1 MMQMRLPMSSEMGSS
16 IGLRLIRI
24 KRQISGGV
32 TCGRRSMTRSRR
44 SRLFLPLDGAFDDRV
59 VVEVE
64 AAEVYLDVPFACF
77 ALPVP

>member
-1 MMQMRLPMSSEMGSS
+1 MLQIRLLLRSEIFRST
-16 IGLRLIRI
+16 GLRLIRT

-32 TCGRRSMTRSRR
+32 TCDRRLMTRSRR
-44 SRLFLPLDGAFDDRV
+44 SRLFFPLNGAFDNRV